1 MGFESLVT
9 TGACTKGNLPERN
22 QYDIHCPM
30 MGGPAYK
37 PNYVAASCIAR
48 QVAGSCSAT
57 TCGRKKIQLHKK
69 PAAAKPEPH
78 IYIEGHMYN
87 NKKVAECAECGRQ
100 MPIYGR
106 GCCAGCVARLKKIG
120 ILDEKYPAKRSGRRK
135 PATNIKQETTE
146 GSPSSRPASP
156 VFAEEKPDTK
166 TRSPR
171 RCEPAIDACREDERG
186 TSPCLDVTAGETA
199 QIKEADVASKKQTG
213 VCRECKREKPYV
225 ARGLC
230 GKCYSANKKAG
241 TLDAKYPAKGLQVD
255 PEQEAFTSVPEK
267 AAAVTTISANTA
279 VSLEFSHRD
288 KDLLSYLEDWAK
300 EQRRSVEDQILYI
313 LENMVFERNQEIG
326 HLVMPGDAVVNA
338 NGSPA

>member
-1 MGFESLVT
+1 MAYEDLAT
-9 TGACTKGNLPERN
+9 TGACTKGNLPDRN
-22 QYDIHCPM
+22 LYDIHCQL

-37 PNYVAASCIAR
+37 PNYVAASCLAR

-57 TCGRKKIQLHKK
+57 TCGRKRIQLHKK
-69 PAAAKPEPH
+69 PAAAKPELKN
-78 IYIEGHMYN
+78 YIAGEMYN

-106 GCCAGCVARLKKIG
+106 GCCAGCVARLKKVG

-135 PATNIKQETTE
+135 PATINQT
-146 GSPSSRPASP
+146 PA
-156 VFAEEKPDTK
+156 
-166 TRSPR
+166 
-171 RCEPAIDACREDERG
+171 G
-186 TSPCLDVTAGETA
+186 HTSPANEGMTPELVMTAGETA

-213 VCRECKREKPYV
+213 ICLECGREKPFV
-225 ARGLC
+225 ARRLC
-230 GKCYSANKKAG
+230 GKCYAANKKSG

-255 PEQEAFTSVPEK
+255 PEQEVFTPRLEK
-267 AAAVTTISANTA
+267 VAEVKKKPANTA
-279 VSLEFSHRD
+279 VSLEFSHRE